1 MTNETYTGRG
11 ALENAKFA
19 FRQGRR
25 REARRWAELAVSQ
38 NPNREE
44 PWLWMAAVASPRASL
59 AYLQRALEINPS
71 SEQARKGV
79 HWAIQRLKTNSESAL
94 ARREIVEHSIPPG
107 GFITRSRPTFSWSI
121 PWVVLLLI
129 LLIGLFTWFSLS
141 PYTLGNAVTS
151 LSNLVTAPLSAV
163 SAKQPV
169 SIANANMEKATR
181 TPTATATSTPTPTPT
196 HTPTA
201 TSTSTPTA
209 TPKPTKTRR
218 PTKTPTKEVPG
229 EPSVP
234 EPDIP
239 VYPEVGKN
247 EPWID
252 VDLTHQTAYA
262 FSGRTLERSFL
273 VSTGT
278 WLYPTVTGQYHIY
291 VKYLYADMAGPG
303 YYLPDVPYVMY
314 FYDGYSLHG
323 TYWHNN
329 FGTPMSHGCVNFSI
343 EDAGWIFD
351 FVSVGTLVYIHY

>member
-1 MTNETYTGRG
+1 MTDESYAGRG
-11 ALENAKFA
+11 ALENAQYA

-38 NPNREE
+38 SPDREE
-44 PWLWMAAVASPRASL
+44 PWLWMAVVASPHASL
-59 AYLQRALEINPS
+59 VYLKRALEINPR

-79 HWAIQRLKTNSESAL
+79 HWAIQRLKTSSEPAL
-94 ARREIVEHSIPPG
+94 ARPKIAEISIPPAE
-107 GFITRSRPTFSWSI
+107 FIYRSRSTFSRSI
-121 PWVVLLLI
+121 PWVVFVLI
-129 LLIGLFTWFSLS
+129 LMIGMFTWFSLS

-151 LSNLVTAPLSAV
+151 LLKVVTAPLSVASV
-163 SAKQPV
+163 KQPV
-169 SIANANMEKATR
+169 SIVNVNMEKATR
-181 TPTATATSTPTPTPT
+181 TPTATATYTPTPTPT

-201 TSTSTPTA
+201 TFTSTPTA

-218 PTKTPTKEVPG
+218 PTKTPTKKVPG

-234 EPDIP
+234 GPNIP
-239 VYPEVGKN
+239 EYPEVGKN

-252 VDLTHQTAYA
+252 IDLTHQTAYA
-262 FSGRTLERSFL
+262 FSGHNLERSFL

-278 WLYPTVTGQYHIY
+278 WLHPTVTGQYQIY

-314 FYDGYSLHG
+314 FYDGYGLHG
-323 TYWHNN
+323 TYWHHN
-329 FGTPMSHGCVNFSI
+329 FGTPMSHGCINFSI

-351 FVSVGTLVYIHY
+351 FVSVGTLVNIHY